1 MIGET
6 IVNWS
11 RLAEAKKG
19 VLFSDQKTCD
29 NVIAEYKDRLV
40 IIEGDSVKSHEYI
53 IPKSTVDRYDGKN
66 VYLNIS
72 RILY

>member
-19 VLFSDQKTCD
+19 ILSSNQKTCG

-40 IIEGDSVKSHEYI
+40 IIEGESVKSM
-53 IPKSTVDRYDGKN
+53 
-66 VYLNIS
+66 NI
-72 RILY
+72 